1 MRVLVAGSSGVVG
14 QQVMPVLDGAGH
26 EAIGL
31 TSRPPTQDARYRSVV
46 ADALDQAMLTEVV
59 DDVRPDAVVHLMT
72 AIPQRINPRKM
83 TTEFLLTNRLRTEGT
98 RNLIGAATAI
108 GVSRILTQG
117 LAYAYQPGQG
127 LADEETPLWT
137 ESPVQFQ
144 SSVAALQELERRTV
158 DAGGLVLRFGHL
170 YGPRTAFAKDGAFL
184 TDIEQ
189 GKLPLV
195 GGGHAVYSFTHT
207 RDAAMGVLSA
217 LDSAASGALN
227 IVDDDPAPMHEWLP
241 ELAQQLGARAPRS
254 IPAWVARMAVGGWGV
269 AFMNKLRGADNA
281 RARLALDWRPGYQS
295 WRDGFAAEL

>member
-1 MRVLVAGSSGVVG
+1 
-14 QQVMPVLDGAGH
+14 MPVLEGAGH

-31 TSRPPTQDARYRSVV
+31 TSRPPTQDPRYRNVV
-46 ADALDQAMLTEVV
+46 ADALDQAALNDVV
-59 DDVRPDAVVHLMT
+59 ANVRPDAVVHLMT
-72 AIPQRINPRKM
+72 AIPQRINPRQM
-83 TTEFLLTNRLRTEGT
+83 RTEFLLTNRLRTEGT
-98 RNLIGAATAI
+98 RNLIGAATAA
-108 GVSRILTQG
+108 GVSRLITQG
-117 LAYAYQPGQG
+117 LAYAYRPGQG

-137 ESPVQFQ
+137 EAPAQFQ
-144 SSVAALQELERRTV
+144 SSIGALQELERRTV

-170 YGPRTAFAKDGAFL
+170 YGPRTTFAKGGAFRK
-184 TDIEQ
+184 DIEQ

-207 RDAAMGVLSA
+207 RDAAMGILSA

-241 ELAQQLGARAPRS
+241 ELAQQLGARAPRA

-269 AFMNKLRGADNA
+269 AFMSKLRGANNA
-281 RARLALDWRPGYQS
+281 RARLALDWRPGYES